1 MFNIGGGEI
10 IGLAVLGM
18 ILVGPERMPSIAADA
33 ARYLNKLKK
42 FAQNATDELKE
53 NLGPGY
59 EDLKVTDLNP
69 KKFIKKT
76 IGDAMEQVEEKP
88 AAKVRSGFVMNLVD
102 QITEAL
108 SKVNDPEL
116 HKPITELGMV
126 ETITVSDGIAKL
138 KILLTIVGCPMKDR
152 LQSDITNSLSDL
164 AEIKKVEIEFGVMS
178 EEQRNNVKK
187 IIRGGREKFI
197 PFAQP
202 DSLTRVLGIASGK
215 GGVGKS
221 SVTVNLAVAAAKRG
235 LKVGI
240 LDADV
245 YGHSVPRLMGILDQR
260 PTAIDQTFIPV
271 ENYGVKVV
279 SMEMFKPERS
289 DPVAYRGPLLHR
301 VLEQLLSDAYWG
313 DLDLLLLDL
322 PPGTGDIAISLG
334 QLIPTSE
341 IVVVTTPQIA
351 AAEVAERAGRIAH
364 QMKQPVLGVI
374 ENMSDTSCG
383 KCGEVISIFGSGGG
397 EETAKRLSELVGAD
411 VPLLAK
417 VPFDS
422 QVREGGDIGD
432 PAVLTNEKIQNAFN
446 QILDKIII
454 RPRSL
459 VGVRLGVSN

>member
-1 MFNIGGGEI
+1 MSTVELINT
-10 IGLAVLGM
+10 ALGTV
-18 ILVGPERMPSIAADA
+18 I
-33 ARYLNKLKK
+33 
-42 FAQNATDELKE
+42 
-53 NLGPGY
+53 
-59 EDLKVTDLNP
+59 
-69 KKFIKKT
+69 
-76 IGDAMEQVEEKP
+76 
-88 AAKVRSGFVMNLVD
+88 
-102 QITEAL
+102 
-108 SKVNDPEL
+108 DPEL
-116 HKPITELGMV
+116 HKPLPELGMV
-126 ETITVSDGIAKL
+126 ESVNFTDGVAKIG
-138 KILLTIVGCPMKDR
+138 ILLTIVGCPMKDR
-152 LQSDITNSLSDL
+152 LHSDITKSLANIS
-164 AEIKKVEIEFGVMS
+164 EVKNVEINFGVMN

-187 IIRGGREKFI
+187 LIRGGREKFI

-221 SVTVNLAVAAAKRG
+221 SVTVNLAVAAAARG

-245 YGHSVPRLMGILDQR
+245 YGHSIPRLMGILDKR

-341 IVVVTTPQIA
+341 IIVVTTPQIA
-351 AAEVAERAGRIAH
+351 AAEIAERAGRIAH
-364 QMKQPVLGVI
+364 QIKQPVIGVI
-374 ENMSDTSCG
+374 ENMSESINPES
-383 KCGEVISIFGSGGG
+383 GEKISIFGSGGG
-397 EETAKRLSELVGAD
+397 EETAKRLSKLIGVD

-417 VPFDS
+417 IPFDPIL
-422 QVREGGDIGD
+422 REGGDEGNPI
-432 PAVLTNEKIQNAFN
+432 ALTDKKFTAIFNE
-446 QILDKIII
+446 ILDQIII
-454 RPRSL
+454 RPKSL
-459 VGVRLGVSN
+459 IGVRLNINT

>member
-1 MFNIGGGEI
+1 MSTVELINT
-10 IGLAVLGM
+10 ALGTV
-18 ILVGPERMPSIAADA
+18 I
-33 ARYLNKLKK
+33 
-42 FAQNATDELKE
+42 
-53 NLGPGY
+53 
-59 EDLKVTDLNP
+59 
-69 KKFIKKT
+69 
-76 IGDAMEQVEEKP
+76 
-88 AAKVRSGFVMNLVD
+88 
-102 QITEAL
+102 
-108 SKVNDPEL
+108 DPEL
-116 HKPITELGMV
+116 HKPLPELGMV
-126 ETITVSDGIAKL
+126 ESVDFTDGVAKIG
-138 KILLTIVGCPMKDR
+138 ILLTIVGCPMKDR
-152 LQSDITNSLSDL
+152 LHSDITKSLANIS
-164 AEIKKVEIEFGVMS
+164 EVKNVEINFGVMD

-187 IIRGGREKFI
+187 LIRGGREKFI

-221 SVTVNLAVAAAKRG
+221 SVTVNLAVAAAARG

-245 YGHSVPRLMGILDQR
+245 YGHSIPRLMGILDKR

-341 IVVVTTPQIA
+341 IIVVTTPQIA
-351 AAEVAERAGRIAH
+351 AAEIAERAGRIAH
-364 QMKQPVLGVI
+364 QIKQPVIGVI
-374 ENMSDTSCG
+374 ENMSESINPES
-383 KCGEVISIFGSGGG
+383 GEKISIFGSGGG
-397 EETAKRLSELVGAD
+397 EETAKRLSKLIGVD

-417 VPFDS
+417 IPFDPIL
-422 QVREGGDIGD
+422 REGGDEGNPI
-432 PAVLTNEKIQNAFN
+432 ALTDKKFTAIFNE
-446 QILDKIII
+446 ILDQIII
-454 RPRSL
+454 RPKSL
-459 VGVRLGVSN
+459 LGVRLNINT

>member
-1 MFNIGGGEI
+1 MNIIEEI
-10 IGLAVLGM
+10 
-18 ILVGPERMPSIAADA
+18 
-33 ARYLNKLKK
+33 
-42 FAQNATDELKE
+42 T
-53 NLGPGY
+53 
-59 EDLKVTDLNP
+59 T
-69 KKFIKKT
+69 
-76 IGDAMEQVEEKP
+76 
-88 AAKVRSGFVMNLVD
+88 
-102 QITEAL
+102 AL

-116 HKPITELGMV
+116 HKPLTELGMV
-126 ETITVSDGIAKL
+126 DSVAVEAGTAKL

-152 LQSDITNSLSDL
+152 LQSDITAALSDL
-164 AEIKKVEIEFGVMS
+164 TEIKAVEIEFGVMS

-187 IIRGGREKFI
+187 LIRGGREKFI

-279 SMEMFKPERS
+279 SMEMFKPDRA

-341 IVVVTTPQIA
+341 IIVVTTPQVA

-374 ENMSDTSCG
+374 ENMSDTNCA
-383 KCGEVISIFGSGGG
+383 KCGEVLSVFGSGGG
-397 EETAKRLSELVGAD
+397 EETSRRLSELVGAD

-417 VPFDS
+417 VPFES
-422 QVREGGDIGD
+422 QVREGGDAGN
-432 PAVLTNEKIQNAFN
+432 PAVLTNEKVLAVFN

-454 RPRSL
+454 RPKSL